1 LTKGKKTN
9 AKRKKPDG
17 QIYLSKSGFAFC
29 LDANEILQRQK
40 NGSPG
45 GDRTHDQLLKDG
57 LEQILRL
64 DRSCYIDAGVEE
76 AAR

>member
-1 LTKGKKTN
+1 MQKIL
-9 AKRKKPDG
+9 AKSKNPDW
-17 QIYLSKSGFAFC
+17 QIYLPQSGFAFHG
-29 LDANEILQRQK
+29 ILTIFTK